1 MTLDGGELLV
11 ETAEDVED
19 KRTVGDGLAN
29 IGDVISHKFEV
40 LAVFRDGKI
49 ALHKSSK
56 LDVKMKSA
64 RFLVPKELG
73 LDGEPVV
80 RAVAP

>member
-1 MTLDGGELLV
+1 ML
-11 ETAEDVED
+11 
-19 KRTVGDGLAN
+19 RTSVRS
-29 IGDVISHKFEV
+29 VIASLISV
-40 LAVFRDGKI
+40 RSSALAVFRDGKI

-56 LDVKMKSA
+56 LDVKIKSA